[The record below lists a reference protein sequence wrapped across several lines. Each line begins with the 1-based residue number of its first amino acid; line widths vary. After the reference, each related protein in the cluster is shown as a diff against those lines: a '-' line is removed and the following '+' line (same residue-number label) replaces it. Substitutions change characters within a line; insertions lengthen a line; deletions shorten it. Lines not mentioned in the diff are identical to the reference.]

1 MDAAYDT
8 LADTVKHQEEIIE
21 KLEHEVK
28 ELGQQKV
35 FLIEPAEEEKLRISN
50 EKLKYR
56 INILR
61 VALDKELSIKGKQLN
76 IKTTSFVLVPA

>member
-1 MDAAYDT
+1 MGIISCETFGDMDAAYDT
-8 LADTVKHQEEIIE
+8 LADTVKNQEEIIE

-35 FLIEPAEEEKLRISN
+35 FPIEPAEEEKLRLSN
-50 EKLKYR
+50 DKLKYR

-61 VALDKELSIKGKQLN
+61 VALDKELSIK
-76 IKTTSFVLVPA
+76 A

>member
-8 LADTVKHQEEIIE
+8 LADTVKNQEEIIE

-35 FLIEPAEEEKLRISN
+35 FPIEPAEEEKLRLSN
-50 EKLKYR
+50 DKLKYR
-56 INILR
+56 IKILR

-76 IKTTSFVLVPA
+76 IKSTSFVLVPA